1 MRPRLPRYLYIG
13 RIWCIAS
20 AVPLD
25 YSLFGRATGCSSPEV
40 NRSAAT
46 ANYYARCEM
55 VCSMTSAEALRDNG
69 VTDARIQDTSQL
81 VIGAR
86 DRAEIIDAMSSLSDS
101 HRRNNGHLDAGD
113 RSSSAGSSMGSCS
126 PPPASTHS
134 PPPPR
139 PPWLHDFHAATSP
152 HVLQFLNLSAAGGGM
167 LGNQPLAALHS
178 MAERSHHQQQQ
189 LQHQAQ
195 QQQQQHH
202 QQQQHQQQ
210 QLQRQQ
216 QQQSVHLS
224 GGPLSTPPQ
233 GQPSPTGSGKH
244 SPATSV
250 TSVGSNPH
258 GIDNILSRPAATHPQ
273 VPVSATHALP
283 PTHPQH
289 LTAPRYAMHAGFT
302 ASTGLGQFQQ
312 RSEARH
318 PAVYWPGLQGLVS
331 DPLAWR
337 ARLHSLSQQLGCQ
350 QAMSG
355 GAGGAGGDHDNGK
368 KKHTRPTFSGQQIFA
383 LEKTFEQ
390 TKYLAGPERA
400 KLAYAL
406 GMSESQVKVWFQNRR
421 TKWRK
426 KHAAEMATAKRRQ
439 EEVEGVVADN
449 EDGCSDGESESTGET
464 AAKRLRRELEQQYGP

>member
-1 MRPRLPRYLYIG
+1 
-13 RIWCIAS
+13 
-20 AVPLD
+20 
-25 YSLFGRATGCSSPEV
+25 
-40 NRSAAT
+40 
-46 ANYYARCEM
+46 M
-55 VCSMTSAEALRDNG
+55 VCSLTTDRSFCDRGEVDLHSRTSA
-69 VTDARIQDTSQL
+69 VSDADIN
-81 VIGAR
+81 
-86 DRAEIIDAMSSLSDS
+86 ENMSSLSDA
-101 HRRNNGHLDAGD
+101 HRRNSHLDGD
-113 RSSSAGSSMGSCS
+113 HSSSPGSSLGSCS
-126 PPPASTHS
+126 PPPTSSHS

-139 PPWLHDFHAATSP
+139 PPWLHDFHAAASP

-167 LGNQPLAALHS
+167 LGSQPLAALHS

-189 LQHQAQ
+189 HAGIQLSGVSA
-195 QQQQQHH
+195 
-202 QQQQHQQQ
+202 
-210 QLQRQQ
+210 QLQT
-216 QQQSVHLS
+216 QS
-224 GGPLSTPPQ
+224 Q
-233 GQPSPTGSGKH
+233 GQTSPTGSGKH
-244 SPATSV
+244 SPATSI

-258 GIDNILSRPAATHPQ
+258 GIDTILSRPVATHHQ
-273 VPVSATHALP
+273 VPVSSSHGLPATPHS
-283 PTHPQH
+283 QH
-289 LTAPRYAMHAGFT
+289 LTTPRYAMHTGFT
-302 ASTGLGQFQQ
+302 ASTGISQFQQ
-312 RSEARH
+312 RTEPRH

-350 QAMSG
+350 QAMTGAGGG
-355 GAGGAGGDHDNGK
+355 GAGEHESGK

-439 EEVEGVVADN
+439 EEVEGVVADG
-449 EDGCSDGESESTGET
+449 EDGCSDGEADGNANGNENGDT

>member
-1 MRPRLPRYLYIG
+1 
-13 RIWCIAS
+13 
-20 AVPLD
+20 
-25 YSLFGRATGCSSPEV
+25 
-40 NRSAAT
+40 
-46 ANYYARCEM
+46 M
-55 VCSMTSAEALRDNG
+55 VCSVTSAESLRNSG
-69 VTDARIQDTSQL
+69 ITEATRVHHHTLDTSSHNTNINNNNNNNTNISGGSGVNHPL
-81 VIGAR
+81 VLGVR
-86 DRAEIIDAMSSLSDS
+86 DRSEIIDAMSSLSDA
-101 HRRNNGHLDAGD
+101 HRRNGHIDGD
-113 RSSSAGSSMGSCS
+113 RSSSAGSSLGSCS
-126 PPPASTHS
+126 PPPASSHS

-139 PPWLHDFHAATSP
+139 PPWLHDFHAAASP
-152 HVLQFLNLSAAGGGM
+152 HVLQFLNLSGGGM
-167 LGNQPLAALHS
+167 LAASQPLAALHS
-178 MAERSHHQQQQ
+178 MAERSHQHQQQQQQ
-189 LQHQAQ
+189 LQ
-195 QQQQQHH
+195 QQQHAA
-202 QQQQHQQQ
+202 
-210 QLQRQQ
+210 QLQRQSIGLGQ
-216 QQQSVHLS
+216 IN
-224 GGPLSTPPQ
+224 STPPQ
-233 GQPSPTGSGKH
+233 GQASPTGSGKH

-273 VPVSATHALP
+273 VPSSAAHALASTP
-283 PTHPQH
+283 SHPQH
-289 LTAPRYAMHAGFT
+289 LAAPRYGMHAGFT
-302 ASTGLGQFQQ
+302 ASAGLGQFQQ
-312 RSEARH
+312 RTEARH

-350 QAMSG
+350 QVMSGAAGG
-355 GAGGAGGDHDNGK
+355 GAGGEHDNGK

-439 EEVEGVVADN
+439 EEVEGVSADN

>member
-1 MRPRLPRYLYIG
+1 MKKNFWHEG
-13 RIWCIAS
+13 RIPSELTHHTLRVYMSLHDTNYPQPTYCIPNPFPS

-55 VCSMTSAEALRDNG
+55 VCSVTSAEALRDNG

-126 PPPASTHS
+126 PPPASSHS

-202 QQQQHQQQ
+202 QQQQQQHQQ
-210 QLQRQQ
+210 QLQR

-302 ASTGLGQFQQ
+302 ATTGLGQFQQ

-406 GMSESQVKVWFQNRR
+406 GMSESQVKLETSYQSVC
-421 TKWRK
+421 
-426 KHAAEMATAKRRQ
+426 EVLQ
-439 EEVEGVVADN
+439 EQGRLFRNILIEN
-449 EDGCSDGESESTGET
+449 TTPRSSDIMPN
-464 AAKRLRRELEQQYGP
+464 LPF

>member
-1 MRPRLPRYLYIG
+1 
-13 RIWCIAS
+13 
-20 AVPLD
+20 
-25 YSLFGRATGCSSPEV
+25 
-40 NRSAAT
+40 
-46 ANYYARCEM
+46 M
-55 VCSMTSAEALRDNG
+55 VCSVTSAETLRDSG
-69 VTDARIQDTSQL
+69 VTESRVQDPSQL
-81 VIGAR
+81 VLGAR
-86 DRAEIIDAMSSLSDS
+86 DRASEIIDAMSSLSDA
-101 HRRNNGHLDAGD
+101 HRRNGHLDAGD
-113 RSSSAGSSMGSCS
+113 RSSSAGSSLGSCS
-126 PPPASTHS
+126 PPPASSHS

-139 PPWLHDFHAATSP
+139 PPWLHDFHAAASP

-178 MAERSHHQQQQ
+178 MAERSHHHQQQ
-189 LQHQAQ
+189 LQHQ
-195 QQQQQHH
+195 
-202 QQQQHQQQ
+202 QHQHQ

-216 QQQSVHLS
+216 TINLS

-273 VPVSATHALP
+273 VPVSAPHALAP
-283 PTHPQH
+283 TPTHPQH
-289 LTAPRYAMHAGFT
+289 LTAPRYGMHAGFT
-302 ASTGLGQFQQ
+302 ASAGLGQFQQ
-312 RSEARH
+312 RTDTRH
-318 PAVYWPGLQGLVS
+318 PAIYWPGLQGLVS

-355 GAGGAGGDHDNGK
+355 AAGGAGGEHDGSK

-439 EEVEGVVADN
+439 EEVEGVVAEN
-449 EDGCSDGESESTGET
+449 EDGCSDGETEASGET

>member
-1 MRPRLPRYLYIG
+1 
-13 RIWCIAS
+13 
-20 AVPLD
+20 
-25 YSLFGRATGCSSPEV
+25 
-40 NRSAAT
+40 
-46 ANYYARCEM
+46 M
-55 VCSMTSAEALRDNG
+55 VCSVTSAEEIRDSG
-69 VTDARIQDTSQL
+69 ATETERLKDTSQL
-81 VIGAR
+81 VGTGLL
-86 DRAEIIDAMSSLSDS
+86 IDSMSSLSDS
-101 HRRNNGHLDAGD
+101 HRRNGHIDAGD
-113 RSSSAGSSMGSCS
+113 RSSSAGSSLGSCS
-126 PPPASTHS
+126 PPPASSHS

-139 PPWLHDFHAATSP
+139 PPWLHDFHAAASP
-152 HVLQFLNLSAAGGGM
+152 HVLQFLNLSAGAGGM
-167 LGNQPLAALHS
+167 LGSQPLAALHS
-178 MAERSHHQQQQ
+178 MAERSHQQNQHLQVQQ
-189 LQHQAQ
+189 G
-195 QQQQQHH
+195 
-202 QQQQHQQQ
+202 
-210 QLQRQQ
+210 LQRQQ
-216 QQQSVHLS
+216 QMHLP
-224 GGPLSTPPQ
+224 GGTVSTPPQ
-233 GQPSPTGSGKH
+233 GQSSPTGSGKH
-244 SPATSV
+244 SPATSI

-258 GIDNILSRPAATHPQ
+258 GIDNILSRPAAAHPQ
-273 VPVSATHALP
+273 APVSAAHALAP
-283 PTHPQH
+283 ASTHPQH

-312 RSEARH
+312 RTEARH

-350 QAMSG
+350 QSMAG
-355 GAGGAGGDHDNGK
+355 AAGGAGSDHDNGK

-439 EEVEGVVADN
+439 EEVEGVVGEN
-449 EDGCSDGESESTGET
+449 EDGCSDGETETSGET

>member
-1 MRPRLPRYLYIG
+1 
-13 RIWCIAS
+13 
-20 AVPLD
+20 
-25 YSLFGRATGCSSPEV
+25 
-40 NRSAAT
+40 
-46 ANYYARCEM
+46 M
-55 VCSMTSAEALRDNG
+55 VCSLTKNCEGESAALVGQEN
-69 VTDARIQDTSQL
+69 ARSEHPEIVD
-81 VIGAR
+81 GAT
-86 DRAEIIDAMSSLSDS
+86 MSSLSDA
-101 HRRNNGHLDAGD
+101 HRRSHLEGE
-113 RSSSAGSSMGSCS
+113 RSSSAGSSLGSCS
-126 PPPASTHS
+126 PPPPSSHS

-139 PPWLHDFHAATSP
+139 PPWLHDFHAAASP

-167 LGNQPLAALHS
+167 LGSQPLAALHS
-178 MAERSHHQQQQ
+178 MAERSH
-189 LQHQAQ
+189 Q
-195 QQQQQHH
+195 QQQQQ
-202 QQQQHQQQ
+202 QS
-210 QLQRQQ
+210 LQ
-216 QQQSVHLS
+216 LS
-224 GGPLSTPPQ
+224 GITGQIGNQPQ
-233 GQPSPTGSGKH
+233 GQASPTGSGKH
-244 SPATSV
+244 SPATSI

-258 GIDNILSRPAATHPQ
+258 GIDTILSRPAATHPQ
-273 VPVSATHALP
+273 APVSASHGLP
-283 PTHPQH
+283 PAPHPQP

-302 ASTGLGQFQQ
+302 ASSGMGQFQQ
-312 RSEARH
+312 RTEPRH

-350 QAMSG
+350 QAMTG
-355 GAGGAGGDHDNGK
+355 AAGGGGGEHEGGK

-439 EEVEGVVADN
+439 EEVEGVVA
-449 EDGCSDGESESTGET
+449 EGEEGCSDAETEGNGET

>member
-1 MRPRLPRYLYIG
+1 
-13 RIWCIAS
+13 
-20 AVPLD
+20 
-25 YSLFGRATGCSSPEV
+25 
-40 NRSAAT
+40 
-46 ANYYARCEM
+46 M
-55 VCSMTSAEALRDNG
+55 VCSVTSAEDLRDNG
-69 VTDARIQDTSQL
+69 VIEASRLQDTPPQI
-81 VIGAR
+81 VVATR
-86 DRAEIIDAMSSLSDS
+86 DRTSLIDGMSSLSDA
-101 HRRNNGHLDAGD
+101 HRRNGHIDSGD
-113 RSSSAGSSMGSCS
+113 RSSSAGSSLGSCS
-126 PPPASTHS
+126 PPPASSHS

-139 PPWLHDFHAATSP
+139 PPWLHDFHAAASP
-152 HVLQFLNLSAAGGGM
+152 HVLQFLNLSAGAGGM
-167 LGNQPLAALHS
+167 LGSQPLAALHS
-178 MAERSHHQQQQ
+178 MAERSHHHQQQQQQ
-189 LQHQAQ
+189 LHHQQQQQAQAQAQ
-195 QQQQQHH
+195 QQQQ
-202 QQQQHQQQ
+202 QQQ

-216 QQQSVHLS
+216 QAAVHLQS
-224 GGPLSTPPQ
+224 GQISTPPQ
-233 GQPSPTGSGKH
+233 GQSSPTGSGKH
-244 SPATSV
+244 SPATSI

-258 GIDNILSRPAATHPQ
+258 GIDTILSRPAATHPQ
-273 VPVSATHALP
+273 VPVTAAHALSST
-283 PTHPQH
+283 PTHPSH

-302 ASTGLGQFQQ
+302 GSAGLGQFQQ
-312 RSEARH
+312 RTEARH

-355 GAGGAGGDHDNGK
+355 AAGGAGSDHDSGK

-439 EEVEGVVADN
+439 EEVEGVSAET
-449 EDGCSDGESESTGET
+449 EDGCSDGETEATGDT

>member
-1 MRPRLPRYLYIG
+1 
-13 RIWCIAS
+13 
-20 AVPLD
+20 
-25 YSLFGRATGCSSPEV
+25 
-40 NRSAAT
+40 
-46 ANYYARCEM
+46 
-55 VCSMTSAEALRDNG
+55 
-69 VTDARIQDTSQL
+69 
-81 VIGAR
+81 
-86 DRAEIIDAMSSLSDS
+86 MSSLSDA
-101 HRRNNGHLDAGD
+101 HRRNGHLDGD
-113 RSSSAGSSMGSCS
+113 RSSSAGSSLGSCS
-126 PPPASTHS
+126 PPPASSHS

-139 PPWLHDFHAATSP
+139 PPWLHDFHAAASP
-152 HVLQFLNLSAAGGGM
+152 HVLQFLNLSGGGM
-167 LGNQPLAALHS
+167 LAASQPLAALHS
-178 MAERSHHQQQQ
+178 MAERSHQHQQQQQQ
-189 LQHQAQ
+189 LQ
-195 QQQQQHH
+195 QQHAA
-202 QQQQHQQQ
+202 
-210 QLQRQQ
+210 QLQRQSIGLGQ
-216 QQQSVHLS
+216 IN
-224 GGPLSTPPQ
+224 STPPQ
-233 GQPSPTGSGKH
+233 GQASPTGSGKH

-273 VPVSATHALP
+273 VPSSAAHALASTP
-283 PTHPQH
+283 SHPQH
-289 LTAPRYAMHAGFT
+289 LAAPRYGMHAGFT
-302 ASTGLGQFQQ
+302 ASAGLGQFQQ
-312 RSEARH
+312 RTEARH

-355 GAGGAGGDHDNGK
+355 AAGGGAGGEHDNGK

-439 EEVEGVVADN
+439 EEVEGVSADN